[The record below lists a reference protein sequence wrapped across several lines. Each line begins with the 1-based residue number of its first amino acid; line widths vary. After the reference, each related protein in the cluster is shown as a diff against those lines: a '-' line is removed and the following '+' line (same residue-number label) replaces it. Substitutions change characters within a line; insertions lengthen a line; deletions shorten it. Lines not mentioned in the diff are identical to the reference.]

1 MGLVCSW
8 CVNWWKDYRHC
19 LNIKADLNN
28 IINDGIWGVV
38 DVSIEG
44 HACIYVSIMGCASSG
59 HLNNNGLC
67 R

>member
-38 DVSIEG
+38 DVSVGG
-44 HACIYVSIMGCASSG
+44 HACIYVSIMGCAI
-59 HLNNNGLC
+59 
-67 R
+67 